1 MNNRQ
6 RQYRKL
12 HKGPRLSV
20 DERLNL
26 RDTLAIYIASCLR
39 QFLAK
44 KLYGYPQSL
53 ATFKEDGEPSRCEAE
68 VIAGMS
74 EAVKKMTW
82 ELYYKE
88 PPFNPKEEIS
98 LEIRQWR
105 DILGQ
110 MLWSFEQIADGFSR
124 SPLSVWNEEQLKKGF
139 FFEFEEH
146 SEYGAVLL
154 KDTAPETP
162 EQIREE
168 DRKYHEKVQHGLN
181 LFAQYFLDL
190 FD

>member
-39 QFLAK
+39 HFLAK
-44 KLYGYPQSL
+44 KLYGYPQFM
-53 ATFKEDGEPSRCEAE
+53 ATPKEDGEPSRCEAE

-82 ELYYKE
+82 EQYYKE

>member
-44 KLYGYPQSL
+44 KLYGYPQSM
-53 ATFKEDGEPSRCEAE
+53 ATPKEDGELPRCEAE
-68 VIAGMS
+68 VIAGIS
-74 EAVKKMTW
+74 EAVEKMTW
-82 ELYYKE
+82 EQYYKE
-88 PPFNPKEEIS
+88 PPFNPKEKIS
-98 LEIRQWR
+98 PELRQWR

-124 SPLSVWNEEQLKKGF
+124 SPLSLWNEEQLKKGF

-146 SEYGAVLL
+146 SECGAVIL

>member
-44 KLYGYPQSL
+44 KLYCYPRSM
-53 ATFKEDGEPSRCEAE
+53 ATPKEDGEPSRCEAE

-74 EAVKKMTW
+74 KAVEKMTW
-82 ELYYKE
+82 EQYYKE
-88 PPFNPKEEIS
+88 PPFNPKEKIS
-98 LEIRQWR
+98 PELRQWR

-124 SPLSVWNEEQLKKGF
+124 SPLSLWNEEQLKKGF

-146 SEYGAVLL
+146 SECGAVLL

-162 EQIREE
+162 EQIREA
-168 DRKYHEKVQHGLN
+168 DRKYHEKVQDGLN